1 MHHNILM
8 KKESSLQNLAE
19 SYRSY
24 KEPET
29 FSTYPDERKKSN
41 YSSPLV
47 SLLCFLT
54 IIAISSLAFYIIWN
68 EFNSSQIINPFMFI
82 NNLNSEDP
90 SVAALPESYSIFK
103 KDSEPP
109 FERNNNAI
117 EESWDIPVIFDLP
130 GTESGFIGSIL
141 SECYGMKE
149 ISLNKRNFEK
159 RKLTKPQS
167 EFMITDSICDFAHKL
182 NNNFAARLFLLI
194 RNPAVRIIR
203 SFDLKQ
209 NYSNIM
215 FDERLPGITLDE
227 YLNSTLF
234 ENNSLTRS
242 ILCKE
247 YGELTEN
254 DFKAAKNFL
263 KNQCT
268 IGTLNNFIT
277 DFSKYEEKFIRKANS
292 PQIQSCLAKELKQS
306 INSMV
311 IPRHESVSIV
321 SKILL
326 RHNEFD
332 VRLYSMALTEALN

>member
-24 KEPET
+24 KEPSVDDR
-29 FSTYPDERKKSN
+29 FATYPFNDRVEHKKSN
-41 YSSPLV
+41 HSSPLC
-47 SLLCFLT
+47 LLYFLV

-68 EFNSSQIINPFMFI
+68 EFNPGQINPFMFI
-82 NNLNSEDP
+82 TNLSSENP
-90 SVAALPESYSIFK
+90 SVLPESYSIFR
-103 KDSEPP
+103 KDSEPY
-109 FERNNNAI
+109 ERDNNI
-117 EESWDIPVIFDLP
+117 EPWDIPVIFDLP

-149 ISLNKRNFEK
+149 ISLNKKNFVK
-159 RKLTKPQS
+159 RKLTKTHS
-167 EFMITDSICDFAHKL
+167 EFMITDSICDLANQL
-182 NNNFAARLFLLI
+182 NNNFVARVFLLI

-209 NYSNIM
+209 NYSNNM
-215 FDERLPGITLDE
+215 FDEQLLGITLDE
-227 YLNSTLF
+227 YLNSTLL

-242 ILCKE
+242 LLCKE

-254 DFKAAKNFL
+254 DFEAAKNFL

-268 IGTLNNFIT
+268 IGTFNNFIK
-277 DFSKYEEKFIRKANS
+277 DFNKYEEKFLWKTNS
-292 PQIQSCLAKELKQS
+292 QQVQNCLAKELKQS
-306 INSMV
+306 VNSMV

-321 SKILL
+321 SRMLL
-326 RHNEFD
+326 RYNKFD
-332 VRLYSMALTEALN
+332 LRLYSMAISNVLN